1 MKPFSEIEN
10 NMNGA
15 LVIPKLI
22 CIKFYRIFFE
32 RRIAKMNKKKP
43 AMFSHCGPAR
53 DVFTLRAGARLAEG
67 FEGFYALEMRGD
79 ILELVGLFFIP
90 DYLIVMV
97 QQVRRTLAIQ
107 RFVLTR

>member
-22 CIKFYRIFFE
+22 CIKFYCIFFE
-32 RRIAKMNKKKP
+32 RAIAEMDKKSP
-43 AMFSHCGPAR
+43 HC
-53 DVFTLRAGARLAEG
+53 FHIAGRERSAEG
-67 FEGFYALEMRGD
+67 FEGFYSLEMRGD
-79 ILELVGLFFIP
+79 IFKLVGLFFIP
-90 DYLIVMV
+90 DDLIVMV

-107 RFVLTR
+107 RFILS

>member
-32 RRIAKMNKKKP
+32 RRIAKMNKKK
-43 AMFSHCGPAR
+43 AR

-90 DYLIVMV
+90 DYLVVMV

>member
-22 CIKFYRIFFE
+22 CIKFYRIFFK
-32 RRIAKMNKKKP
+32 RRISKMNKK
-43 AMFSHCGPAR
+43 AR
-53 DVFTLRAGARLAEG
+53 DVFTLRAGVRLAEG
-67 FEGFYALEMRGD
+67 FEGFDSLEMRRD
-79 ILELVGLFFIP
+79 ILELVALLFIP
-90 DYLIVMV
+90 DYLIIMV

-107 RFVLTR
+107 RFILA

>member
-43 AMFSHCGPAR
+43 AMFSHCG
-53 DVFTLRAGARLAEG
+53 AGARLAEG

>member
-22 CIKFYRIFFE
+22 CIKFYCIFFE
-32 RRIAKMNKKKP
+32 REIAKSIKK
-43 AMFSHCGPAR
+43 AR

-67 FEGFYALEMRGD
+67 FKGLYSLQMRGD
-79 ILELVGLFFIP
+79 VFKFVSLLFIP

-107 RFVLTR
+107 RFVLA